1 MQTQKQTGGGIA
13 TIKGWHYHLQPFS
26 IDGRTLIYAPHH
38 EEQMDADIEEV
49 KDRARELAAEKPHF
63 VFFIVQ
69 DGRYTHKFHKE
80 YEWAA

>member
-38 EEQMDADIEEV
+38 EEQMDADIE
-49 KDRARELAAEKPHF
+49 LSLIH
-63 VFFIVQ
+63 I
-69 DGRYTHKFHKE
+69 
-80 YEWAA
+80 